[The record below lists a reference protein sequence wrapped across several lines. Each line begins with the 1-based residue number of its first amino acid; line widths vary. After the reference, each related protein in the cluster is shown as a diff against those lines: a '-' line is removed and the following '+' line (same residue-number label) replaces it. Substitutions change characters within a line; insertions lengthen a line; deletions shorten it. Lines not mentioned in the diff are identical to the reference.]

1 MSKETVE
8 LMVEGGKATAGAALG
23 QSLGPLKINIGEVV
37 QKINTKTSS
46 FKGMKVPVKVIVNTE
61 TKEVEVTIGT
71 PPSSELIKKELAIEK
86 GSGKPNV
93 EKVGNISI
101 EQVIK
106 IALMK
111 KDSMTVNSLKAAI
124 KNIIGSCGSLG
135 ILIEGKFPKE
145 INKEIDEGQ
154 YDSLIKTEKTE
165 IDENKKA
172 LLKQQLEVV
181 QEKLRIEQEKLK
193 ALEEAEKVVVEKP
206 AAVEEKVEEKAGEV
220 KEEEKEGKEP
230 VAKPVAKKEE
240 YKKEKK

>member
-46 FKGMKVPVKVIVNTE
+46 FKGMKVPVNTE

-135 ILIEGKFPKE
+135 ILIEGKFPKD

>member
-23 QSLGPLKINIGEVV
+23 QSLGPLRINIGEVV

-71 PPSSELIKKELAIEK
+71 PPSSELIKKELVIEK
-86 GSGKPNV
+86 GSGKPNI
-93 EKVGNISI
+93 EKIGNISM

-135 ILIEGKFPKE
+135 VLIE
-145 INKEIDEGQ
+145 
-154 YDSLIKTEKTE
+154 
-165 IDENKKA
+165 
-172 LLKQQLEVV
+172 
-181 QEKLRIEQEKLK
+181 EKLK

-220 KEEEKEGKEP
+220 KEEGKEVKEP
-230 VAKPVAKKEE
+230 VAKKDIAKK
-240 YKKEKK
+240 

>member
-23 QSLGPLKINIGEVV
+23 QSLGPLRVNIGEVV

-71 PPSSELIKKELAIEK
+71 PPSSELVIEK
-86 GSGKPNV
+86 GSGKPNI
-93 EKVGNISI
+93 EKIGNISM

-135 ILIEGKFPKE
+135 VLIEGKFPKD
-145 INKEIDEGQ
+145 INKEVDEGE
-154 YDSLIKTEKTE
+154 YDSLIKAEKTE
-165 IDENKKA
+165 MDESKKA

-220 KEEEKEGKEP
+220 KEEGKEVKEP
-230 VAKPVAKKEE
+230 VAKKDIAKKEE
-240 YKKEKK
+240 PKKEKK